1 MFSRDIF
8 YKIHLCTTIELK
20 SLRKISWK
28 SRWKKK
34 LWISYIF
41 TINNFTPLCHSQILD
56 SSNICVLQ
64 GGIECIQPNSCH
76 DFWNAG
82 NLRSLEASLDRAV
95 GTREWGRGANPP
107 HPDFDKFRSKN
118 FSFSRPCNTDCPSRF
133 SDLPTALSLDHS
145 VPDV

>member
-1 MFSRDIF
+1 MYYNRIEIF
-8 YKIHLCTTIELK
+8 KKDLVK
-20 SLRKISWK
+20 KQV
-28 SRWKKK
+28 KKK
-34 LWISYIF
+34 IFSYIF
-41 TINNFTPLCHSQILD
+41 KRNNFTPLCHSQILD

-95 GTREWGRGANPP
+95 GTKEWLGGKSL
-107 HPDFDKFRSKN
+107 PDFEKFRSKI
-118 FSFSRPCNTDCPSRF
+118 FSFGRPCNTDCPSRF

-145 VPDV
+145 VPEV